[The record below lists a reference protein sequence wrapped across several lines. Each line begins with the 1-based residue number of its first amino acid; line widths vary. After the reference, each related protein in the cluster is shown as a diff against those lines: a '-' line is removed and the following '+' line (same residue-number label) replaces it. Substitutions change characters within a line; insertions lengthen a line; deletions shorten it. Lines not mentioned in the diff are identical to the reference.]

1 MAVYR
6 PKLPDGWLEPDSEGE
21 SPFLNEKPVFR
32 FPGWP
37 YKRFSARRERRRKR
51 YAMKKLLAPSFLL
64 SRKTKILAR
73 EARKQYRLDDFSK
86 LPTELILAIM
96 KQTKVRDLKNLVQ
109 ADQRT
114 RSIAK
119 RNVKAIHIGIQ
130 EEQFPEYH
138 RLFGTFDSMTP
149 EQEYHA
155 MLEEENREWWRVKD
169 NEQLMMTRSP
179 HQRLKDKQ
187 RLLGNRGRIALYS
200 TLAKDI
206 EVTRIALCRE
216 EEPPRPGSARLTEK
230 ALMLFW
236 KMQWNDR
243 PGLEHLGER
252 SETED
257 YYLDIRNQLFANEM
271 PEVRSRFVEILTF
284 VGSRLWRETGLWQW
298 IKTWYAENMSFT
310 QSRQHI
316 NTEDVVRWARN
327 VAADLTVETILKI
340 SIGRALRMDH
350 LDACDPDLDWIHVTI
365 MDRLAERL
373 DEATAVLTTGIPA
386 YDFRF
391 GQAIGLR
398 AEKIVG

>member
-6 PKLPDGWLEPDSEGE
+6 PKLPDGCLEPDSQGE
-21 SPFLNEKPVFR
+21 SPFLNDKPVFK

-37 YKRFSARRERRRKR
+37 YKRHSARRENQRRR
-51 YAMKKLLAPSFLL
+51 YAMRKLMTTSFLL
-64 SRKTKILAR
+64 RRRTKRLAR
-73 EARKQYRLDDFSK
+73 EARKRYRLDNFSK

-96 KQTKVRDLKNLVQ
+96 KQTKEPDLKNLVQ
-109 ADQRT
+109 ANQRT

-138 RLFGTFDSMTP
+138 QLFGTLESMTP
-149 EQEYHA
+149 QQEYHA

-169 NEQLMMTRSP
+169 NEQLWITHGP

-187 RLLGNRGRIALYS
+187 RLPGHRGRIALYS

-206 EVTRIALCRE
+206 ETTRIALCRE
-216 EEPPRPGSARLTEK
+216 EEPPKPGSLRMTER

-252 SETED
+252 SETEEF
-257 YYLDIRNQLFANEM
+257 YLDTRHQLFANEI

-284 VGSRLWRETGLWQW
+284 VGSRLWSETGLWQW
-298 IKTWYAENMSFT
+298 IKTWYVENMSFI
-310 QSRQHI
+310 QSRQHV
-316 NTEDVVRWARN
+316 EDVERWARN
-327 VAADLTVETILKI
+327 VAADLTVETISKI
-340 SIGRALRMDH
+340 GIGRALRMDH
-350 LDACDPDLDWIHVTI
+350 PDACDPDLRWIHETM

-373 DEATAVLTTGIPA
+373 DEATAVLTAGIPVH
-386 YDFRF
+386 DFRF

-398 AEKIVG
+398 AEEIVG